1 MTKLTDD
8 EMLYMH
14 RWADE
19 HGCSITTK
27 GEVGFGRPCVGVSHG
42 NSYVDFLYMEM
53 DYQQYSPLPEV
64 RAFRLAQPTD
74 AYHKHPCMAVLVQSD
89 DWENIPEEAYDTAL
103 RQLYDWIKFCNENG
117 WVVKISARKT
127 LNKPG
132 TFGADLE
139 LMMGGLENA
148 ELRHESWAY

>member
-19 HGCSITTK
+19 HGCSLSTK
-27 GEVGFGRPCVGVSHG
+27 GEVGFGRPCVGVQHG
-42 NSYVDFLYMEM
+42 SSYLDFLYMEM
-53 DYQQYSPLPEV
+53 DYTQYSPLPEV
-64 RAFRLAQPTD
+64 QAFRMESPKD
-74 AYHKHPCMAVLVQSD
+74 AYHKHPCMAVLVHD
-89 DWENIPEEAYDTAL
+89 DDYDTAL
-103 RQLYDWIKFCNENG
+103 RQLYDWIKYCNEND
-117 WVVKISARKT
+117 WVVKVSARQT
-127 LNKPG
+127 FNTPG

-148 ELRHESWAY
+148 ELRHKSWAP